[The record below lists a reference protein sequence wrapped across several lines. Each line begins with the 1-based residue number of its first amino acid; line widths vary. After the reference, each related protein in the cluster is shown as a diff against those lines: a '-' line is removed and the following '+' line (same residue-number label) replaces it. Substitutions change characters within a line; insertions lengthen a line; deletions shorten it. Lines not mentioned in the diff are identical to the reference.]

1 MMMFGGGMPA
11 QGSMAELPESFNPSG
26 ASGPSTM
33 SFLSSPPPTPAAAPS
48 GASGFGTAGTPLD
61 RRGQAT
67 QEQESSFRFQTRL
80 EAPAHRSNPPYSA
93 ATASSSVT
101 QQHATKKAVSNRARD
116 SRLPSAK
123 TSSVFDRLYKTQT
136 VASKSWAPA
145 RSVVRQGGKGVAVEQ
160 RSSPTSSSTTTMT
173 EDPAQIFSRLHITG
187 TVANASKRLSPSHTS
202 KHAKPSS
209 QYRNIRS
216 PFTTKVGTPGPHGS
230 GASTS
235 FPFSPRTPTRTR
247 VGTLVYSPRMKP
259 KTKLLF
265 FSRHHPGLGVQ
276 DVPPISLGY
285 SFFQSFCAYEV
296 GEIGA
301 KDVAKEV
308 ISAFFRKDFPQER

>member
-1 MMMFGGGMPA
+1 MQASMPD
-11 QGSMAELPESFNPSG
+11 LPESFNSSG
-26 ASGPSTM
+26 PSGPSTM
-33 SFLSSPPPTPAAAPS
+33 SFLSSPPPTPAAATP
-48 GASGFGTAGTPLD
+48 GASGFGMAGTPSE

-67 QEQESSFRFQTRL
+67 REQESASSQFHTRL
-80 EAPAHRSNPPYSA
+80 AAPANRSKSA
-93 ATASSSVT
+93 ATASSSLT
-101 QQHATKKAVSNRARD
+101 QQHAAKKAVSNRARD

-136 VASKSWAPA
+136 AASKSYAPA
-145 RSVVRQGGKGVAVEQ
+145 RSVVRHAGKGVAVEQ
-160 RSSPTSSSTTTMT
+160 RSSPTSSSTRSTTTMT
-173 EDPAQIFSRLHITG
+173 EDPAHIFSRLHITG
-187 TVANASKRLSPSHTS
+187 TIANSSKRLSSSHNS
-202 KHAKPSS
+202 KHPKPSSS
-209 QYRNIRS
+209 QYRNVRS
-216 PFTTKVGTPGPHGS
+216 TPITKVGTPGSHGS
-230 GASTS
+230 GASAS

-265 FSRHHPGLGVQ
+265 YSRHHPGLGVQ
-276 DVPPISLGY
+276 DVQPISLGY
-285 SFFQSFCAYEV
+285 SFFQSFCAYEM